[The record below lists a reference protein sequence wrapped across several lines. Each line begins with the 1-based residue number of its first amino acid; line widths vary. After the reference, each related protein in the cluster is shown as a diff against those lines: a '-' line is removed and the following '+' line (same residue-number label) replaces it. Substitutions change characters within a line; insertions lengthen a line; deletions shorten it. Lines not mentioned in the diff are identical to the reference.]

1 MESTIDRAIQKLTK
15 KLKNGFKDTVKIHIL
30 GEGSII
36 IDHLGVRRSDEAAE
50 CTVTAT
56 EKTFKSILDGKTKVQ
71 VAILSKKLTINGNI
85 APIMKLGS
93 FLS

>member
-1 MESTIDRAIQKLTK
+1 MESTIDRAIQKLNK
-15 KLKNGFKDTVKIHIL
+15 KLTNGFNDTVKIHIV

-36 IDHLGVRRSDEAAE
+36 IDQLGVRRSDETSE

-56 EKTFKSILDGKTKVQ
+56 AKTFKSILDGKTKVQ

>member
-1 MESTIDRAIQKLTK
+1 MESTIDRAIQKLNK
-15 KLKNGFKDTVKIHIL
+15 KLKNGFKDTVKIQIL

-36 IDHLGVRRSDEAAE
+36 IDHLGVRRSDETAK

-85 APIMKLGS
+85 TPIMKLGS